1 MCHFFFLFLYS
12 GKEIDI
18 IVVCRRKKKM
28 ARIILVGGGSSSGK
42 SYITTNV
49 IQKLGTD
56 QITRISIDDFYK
68 DQTNVSMEE
77 RIKVN
82 YDHPKAFDWKLM
94 RKQILDLKNGI
105 AVEKPV
111 YDFTIHNRSSKTEH
125 IVPKKIVVV
134 EGIMA
139 LVDKQLRDLGDLKV
153 FISATPEVRFLR
165 RFIRDHTERKRS
177 YENIVSQYITTVA
190 PMYEE
195 IVKPSSNY
203 ADLII
208 NNDGIANL
216 AIDVLTCVF
225 LDQLQKAS
233 DGKEH
238 VSKPSNEFSE
248 DVLNKVFQGA
258 MKD

>member
-1 MCHFFFLFLYS
+1 
-12 GKEIDI
+12 
-18 IVVCRRKKKM
+18 M

-49 IQKLGTD
+49 IEKIGKD
-56 QITRISIDDFYK
+56 NVTRLTIDDYYK
-68 DQTNVSMEE
+68 EQTGVPMEE

-82 YDHPKAFDWKLM
+82 YDHPKAFDWKLL
-94 RKQILDLKNGI
+94 RAQIKDLKNDTAI
-105 AVEKPV
+105 EKPV
-111 YDFTIHNRSSKTEH
+111 YDFTIHNRSDKKEL
-125 IVPKKIVVV
+125 IEPKKLVVV

-139 LVDKQLRDLGDLKV
+139 LVDKSLRDLGDLRV
-153 FISATPEVRFLR
+153 FITATPEVRFLR

-177 YENIVSQYITTVA
+177 YENIVNQYIKTVA

-195 IVKPSSNY
+195 IIAPSANY

-225 LDQLQKAS
+225 QEELSKAT
-233 DGKEH
+233 DGMKHERK
-238 VSKPSNEFSE
+238 SSNEFSE
-248 DVLNKVFQGA
+248 DVLSSVFQDA
-258 MKD
+258 MK

>member
-1 MCHFFFLFLYS
+1 
-12 GKEIDI
+12 
-18 IVVCRRKKKM
+18 M

-42 SYITTNV
+42 SYITTEV
-49 IQKLGTD
+49 IRKMNTD
-56 QITRISIDDFYK
+56 EITRISIDDFYK

-77 RIKVN
+77 RMKVN

-94 RKQILDLKNGI
+94 RSEILALKNDQAI
-105 AVEKPV
+105 DKPI
-111 YDFTIHNRSSKTEH
+111 YDFTIHNRSDKTEH

-153 FISATPEVRFLR
+153 FITATPEVRFLR
-165 RFIRDHTERKRS
+165 RFIRDHNERMRT
-177 YENIVSQYITTVA
+177 YENIVSQYISTVA

-216 AIDVLTCVF
+216 AMDVLACVF
-225 LDQLQKAS
+225 KDQLEKAT
-233 DGKEH
+233 DGKKHEIR
-238 VSKPSNEFSE
+238 SSNEFSE
-248 DVLNKVFQGA
+248 EILNKVFQNS
-258 MKD
+258 MKN

>member
-1 MCHFFFLFLYS
+1 
-12 GKEIDI
+12 
-18 IVVCRRKKKM
+18 M

-42 SYITTNV
+42 SYITTEV
-49 IQKLGTD
+49 IKKLNTD
-56 QITRISIDDFYK
+56 EITRISIDDFYK
-68 DQTNVSMEE
+68 DQSNVSMEE
-77 RIKVN
+77 RMKVN

-94 RKQILDLKNGI
+94 RTQITNLKNDI
-105 AVEKPV
+105 PVDKPI
-111 YDFTIHNRSSKTEH
+111 YDFTIHNRSEKTEH

-139 LVDKQLRDLGDLKV
+139 LVDKQLRELGDLKI
-153 FISATPEVRFLR
+153 FITATPEVRFLR
-165 RFIRDHTERKRS
+165 RFIRDHSERKRS
-177 YENIVSQYITTVA
+177 YENIVSQYLKTVA

-216 AIDVLTCVF
+216 AMDVLSCVF
-225 LDQLQKAS
+225 KDQLEKAS
-233 DGKEH
+233 DGQRHETT
-238 VSKPSNEFSE
+238 SSNEFSE
-248 DVLNKVFQGA
+248 EVLNKVFQSS

>member
-1 MCHFFFLFLYS
+1 MS
-12 GKEIDI
+12 
-18 IVVCRRKKKM
+18 
-28 ARIILVGGGSSSGK
+28 RIILVGGGSSSGK

-49 IQKLGTD
+49 IKNINSD
-56 QITRISIDDFYK
+56 EITRISIDDFYK
-68 DQTNVSMEE
+68 DQSDVPMEE

-94 RKQILDLKNGI
+94 RSQISCLKNDI
-105 AVEKPV
+105 AIDKPV
-111 YDFTIHNRSSKTEH
+111 YDFTIHNRSDKTEH

-139 LVDKQLRDLGDLKV
+139 LVDKQLRELSDLKI
-153 FISATPEVRFLR
+153 FITATPEVRFLR

-177 YENIVSQYITTVA
+177 YENIVHQYITTVA

-208 NNDGIANL
+208 NNDGIANN
-216 AIDVLTCVF
+216 AMDVLKCVF
-225 LDQLQKAS
+225 KDQLEKAC
-233 DGKEH
+233 DGKSHLKE
-238 VSKPSNEFSE
+238 PNNEFSE
-248 DVLNKVFQGA
+248 DVLNKVFQGST
-258 MKD
+258 KIY